1 MALSFGLTKR
11 ILENFG
17 VPFVFGGIVYAVT
30 LYFTGWPQSAAI
42 TAAALT
48 FLVVFGLSFA
58 FTENRTA
65 SSLRA
70 ENKTLHTE
78 VGNLGGNLATKDS
91 ELQKKGEEISALALR
106 IKDGDEKIET
116 GRVEAEALRR
126 RSSELESQLEVAKS
140 RETEF
145 QKRESELLARIATA
159 EAERAQTKAQA
170 EANEKVLAGRISSLQ
185 GATKLPMPRVSVQ
198 GQKTGVF
205 GFGPM
210 EWTVILENAGDGP
223 MKDIDVGIRIGTA
236 ADPSHPNG
244 SADSRRHSTPVYL
257 WRSKQGRGVPNE
269 IAYLR
274 DARHRDD
281 LGRSDV
287 LCRFDRPQLHQTN
300 QPWSH
305 LRTSSAE
312 GFRHN
317 LPIFD
322 TLASLRHKAPSH
334 SHLSSHCNRN
344 GPRRWY
350 LVCSHAYYNVST
362 LPDPP
367 PPRMLSF
374 CAAEPVSVRAM
385 VYGQSLDRR
394 YGRSCAAIP
403 RL

>member
-223 MKDIDVGIRIGTA
+223 MKDIDVGIRIVQPQTQATPMVRLTVGGTPLRYTYGGLNKGEEFQMKLPISGTPA
-236 ADPSHPNG
+236 TGTTLVGQMSY
-244 SADSRRHSTPVYL
+244 ADSID
-257 WRSKQGRGVPNE
+257 RSYTKP
-269 IAYLR
+269 IS
-274 DARHRDD
+274 
-281 LGRSDV
+281 LG
-287 LCRFDRPQLHQTN
+287 LT
-300 QPWSH
+300 
-305 LRTSSAE
+305 
-312 GFRHN
+312 
-317 LPIFD
+317 
-322 TLASLRHKAPSH
+322 
-334 SHLSSHCNRN
+334 
-344 GPRRWY
+344 
-350 LVCSHAYYNVST
+350 
-362 LPDPP
+362 
-367 PPRMLSF
+367 
-374 CAAEPVSVRAM
+374 
-385 VYGQSLDRR
+385 
-394 YGRSCAAIP
+394 
-403 RL
+403 